1 LARFELE
8 SLGTVNF
15 YRESAK
21 ELGWRELE
29 VIDLSGNL
37 VTHYERL
44 LQELERRHDELLG
57 EFREE
62 FLEGL
67 RNGMQSWVTAGKKGN
82 FKWAMF
88 HYQV

>member
-1 LARFELE
+1 M
-8 SLGTVNF
+8 NF

-44 LQELERRHDELLG
+44 LQELEQRHDALPG